1 MEYNKVILIFN
12 MILIQQIVVNK
23 ILSDF
28 YKHYEL
34 LEDADITN
42 LKAADMFFD
51 YIKDKVIVEESI
63 KKKLWIK
70 AKRMIKYY
78 LSGLAKHPIEY
89 QKKRLEAL
97 YKSYLLKEFLI
108 SELKESR
115 FYMFDKELI
124 DIKVK

>member
-1 MEYNKVILIFN
+1 MEYNKEILIFN

-23 ILSDF
+23 MLSDF

-34 LEDADITN
+34 LEEADITN

-51 YIKDKVIVEESI
+51 YIKDKVIIEESV

-78 LSGLAKHPIEY
+78 LSGLEKHPIEY
-89 QKKRLEAL
+89 HKKRLEAL

-115 FYMFDKELI
+115 FYMFDKELV